1 MHTVCSSEYL
11 LFLPCAVKTLSLS
24 DGWVGDNVS
33 IRRSSYALTLSPVLP
48 HQKSC
53 CVPKIPNFAYLNFA
67 AYFSATGGGYD
78 KLEVYKCSDGVKAP
92 AVTREMVIR
101 FPSCMVSWRHKEF
114 HMVIQMLHLNLL
126 LVSTPELST
135 STELVPMLL
144 SIWGSR

>member
-11 LFLPCAVKTLSLS
+11 LFLPCAVKTPSLS
-24 DGWVGDNVS
+24 DGWVGDKVS
-33 IRRSSYALTLSPVLP
+33 IRRSSHALTLSPVLP

-53 CVPKIPNFAYLNFA
+53 SVLKIPNFAYLNFA
-67 AYFSATGGGYD
+67 AYFFATGGGYD

-126 LVSTPELST
+126 IVSTPELST

-144 SIWGSR
+144 SI